1 MDPIIGNNIKRLR
14 EINNMSQDELADK
27 LYCTRQTI
35 SNYERGISEP
45 DIDTIKKIAVLF
57 NSDIKDIIEQSQKKD
72 YKPIIKSFIKTLVIL
87 TFSLLLYLISLKL
100 FNKYFN
106 NALLLCGIAVIP
118 FAMYCIGLFIG
129 DLLCLFNHEIKN
141 KKFKKYLRTAL
152 IIFIMIDVLVLAPAF
167 CYNLYVLFSKLFIE
181 GDLSFSFISNN
192 IYSQLSY
199 IFMILNASYK
209 WIFIFVGLGMRM
221 SKRE

>member
-100 FNKYFN
+100 FNKY
-106 NALLLCGIAVIP
+106 P
-118 FAMYCIGLFIG
+118 
-129 DLLCLFNHEIKN
+129 
-141 KKFKKYLRTAL
+141 
-152 IIFIMIDVLVLAPAF
+152 PA
-167 CYNLYVLFSKLFIE
+167 
-181 GDLSFSFISNN
+181 
-192 IYSQLSY
+192 
-199 IFMILNASYK
+199 
-209 WIFIFVGLGMRM
+209 
-221 SKRE
+221 

>member
-1 MDPIIGNNIKRLR
+1 M
-14 EINNMSQDELADK
+14 
-27 LYCTRQTI
+27 
-35 SNYERGISEP
+35 
-45 DIDTIKKIAVLF
+45 LF
-57 NSDIKDIIEQSQKKD
+57 NSDIKDIIELSQKKD
-72 YKPIIKSFIKTLVIL
+72 YKPIINSFIKTLVIL
-87 TFSLLLYLISLKL
+87 ICTLILYSISLRL
-100 FNKYFN
+100 FPIYFN

-129 DLLCLFNHEIKN
+129 DLLCFYNHKINN

-152 IIFIMIDVLVLAPAF
+152 IIFIMIDVLMLAPAF

-192 IYSQLSY
+192 IYFRLSY
-199 IFMILNASYK
+199 IFMILNTSYK